1 MLPYFHNLK
10 HLKNTFTKKKAIE
23 KWAEELNIHFS
34 KDKMHIKK
42 KKTRYQA
49 CKKMF
54 NITNHEGNANQNQS
68 EKSAH
73 TNQNDRHQREHK

>member
-1 MLPYFHNLK
+1 MGRGTETFFQRRYTNSQQMHEKML
-10 HLKNTFTKKKAIE
+10 
-23 KWAEELNIHFS
+23 
-34 KDKMHIKK
+34 
-42 KKTRYQA
+42 
-49 CKKMF
+49 